1 MFVPVIAARGTG
13 RIRLVVRRLEIA
25 TEAIERD
32 AAGGFDRRLRTREL
46 LVGTVLTVPS
56 VALAELVAEPVDF
69 VWTDLEHGALGAA
82 DVQPLAI
89 AARAAGAALLV
100 RLTHADAPG
109 VGAILDAG
117 ADGVVAPRVE
127 SADGAAALVERLRH
141 PPRGT
146 RGFAARRG
154 SGYGRHGSPGTRD
167 PRDGSPG
174 EACAPDG
181 PHASSAP
188 GADPLCLVQ
197 IESPRGVEASADIAA
212 VDGVDALVVGCA
224 DLSHSVGQGGRL
236 RSPVVVDAIERVQFA
251 AAAAGIPSGIAG
263 PDDPVLLT
271 ELAAGRSTLLV
282 LSADVRIYARA
293 VDSGVAAVRRELA
306 AREPRP
312 VDAHV
317 GA

>member
-1 MFVPVIAARGTG
+1 MFVPVIATRGTG
-13 RIRLVVRRLEIA
+13 RTRLVVRRLEIA

-89 AARAAGAALLV
+89 AARAARAALLV

-109 VGAILDAG
+109 IGAILDAG

-154 SGYGRHGSPGTRD
+154 SGYGRHGSP
-167 PRDGSPG
+167 
-174 EACAPDG
+174 A
-181 PHASSAP
+181 
-188 GADPLCLVQ
+188 ADPLCLVQ
-197 IESPRGVEASADIAA
+197 IESPRGVEASAEIAA

-306 AREPRP
+306 AHEPRP
-312 VDAHV
+312 ADAHV